1 MAQSLVGEDG
11 HGVAEIQAAGLQPHG
26 QTDAALPVGRAEPLR
41 QPRRLLAEEEPT
53 VRREAGLRIVLRGL
67 GGGQPQFLPRLRV
80 LGKEVRQALVVLYN
94 PARFTARSEI
104 SKPSGRIRCRRL
116 PVAAQVRAILPQFW
130 GISGSTNT
138 IFSMEPLPPFPPL
151 RAHRFIDSCIVMQS
165 AKKCNYNLQNP
176 HIFS

>member
-1 MAQSLVGEDG
+1 MNEMDTRFANQFNIQWFPGHMTKTLRMMEQEIQHVDASLVLLD
-11 HGVAEIQAAGLQPHG
+11 ARIPLSSLNPEI
-26 QTDAALPVGRAEPLR
+26 E
-41 QPRRLLAEEEPT
+41 
-53 VRREAGLRIVLRGL
+53 RI
-67 GGGQPQFLPRLRV
+67 
-80 LGKEVRQALVVLYN
+80 
-94 PARFTARSEI
+94 TARSEI

-138 IFSMEPLPPFPPL
+138 IFSTEPLPPFPPL

>member
-1 MAQSLVGEDG
+1 MAQGLVGEDG
-11 HGVAEIQAAGLQPHG
+11 HGVAEIQAAGLPPHG

-41 QPRRLLAEEEPT
+41 QPRRLLAEEEPA

-80 LGKEVRQALVVLYN
+80 LGKESN

-138 IFSMEPLPPFPPL
+138 IFSTEPLPPFPPL